1 LDIVLLVL
9 NIIIIVGVSVVSIL
23 GKGFFSEKAKN
34 LATKKDISEI
44 TEKIESIKSH
54 YAHELEKS
62 KAQLQVSSELKKAFQ
77 SKSLEALIAIND
89 LLVEIHLYCWKEIA
103 NRSPNEHYVWSNV
116 DDSDEK
122 RGLHYFRVAVDK
134 VKMVHG
140 LYLSEIAKESLS
152 ELAGTIGTISN
163 TELYLSDPTA
173 DEAIKNSA
181 SSNYRIVIEAVE
193 KCRKALFEE
202 LGN

>member
-1 LDIVLLVL
+1 MDIVLLIL
-9 NIIIIVGVSVVSIL
+9 NIFIIVVVSVTSIM

-44 TEKIESIKSH
+44 TEKIESIKSQ
-54 YAHELEKS
+54 YAHALEKS
-62 KAQLQVSSELKKAFQ
+62 KAQLQVLSELKKAFQ

-89 LLVEIHLYCWKEIA
+89 LLVEIHLYCWKEVA
-103 NRSPNEHYVWSNV
+103 NRSHNEHYVWSNL

-140 LYLSEIAKESLS
+140 LYLSEKSKKSLS
-152 ELAGTIGTISN
+152 ELSGTIGAISN
-163 TELYLSDPTA
+163 MEILNHPGFPGDT
-173 DEAIKNSA
+173 I
-181 SSNYRIVIEAVE
+181 I
-193 KCRKALFEE
+193 
-202 LGN
+202 